1 MIPPNGCTIR
11 HNRDDDFGLWP
22 AGDGKSEFRDY
33 FSVHEGPD
41 SNLCVF
47 KVFLWV
53 NSEGVFVY
61 HALSKRYGDA
71 WLQEFFLT
79 WAVERIA
86 RGLHEGE
93 FVNGQDKNRD
103 RRRGERART
112 APFFPGDLAHLT
124 RGLEIF
130 WQLAQSRIF
139 FWPCKFHVR

>member
-1 MIPPNGCTIR
+1 MIPPSGYRIR
-11 HNRDDDFGLWP
+11 HNRDGDFGLWP

-33 FSVHEGPD
+33 FTVHEGPD

-61 HALSKRYGDA
+61 QALSKRYGDA

-93 FVNGQDKNRD
+93 FVNGQDRIEI
-103 RRRGERART
+103 GEEELR
-112 APFFPGDLAHLT
+112 LV
-124 RGLEIF
+124 EQI
-130 WQLAQSRIF
+130 
-139 FWPCKFHVR
+139 